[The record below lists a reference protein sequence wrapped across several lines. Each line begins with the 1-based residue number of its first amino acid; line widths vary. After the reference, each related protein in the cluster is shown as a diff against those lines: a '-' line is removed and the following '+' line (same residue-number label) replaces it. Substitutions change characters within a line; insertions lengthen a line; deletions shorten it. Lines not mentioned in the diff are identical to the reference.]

1 LILEFK
7 KLTLDHIEKFR
18 PFFKDNNCR
27 ICDCTVG
34 GTFMWRDHHYTEY
47 ALEDEALYLKV
58 TYPET
63 GPAFAPP
70 MGARSDKAAYQRVIE
85 YCDENNMPV
94 KICAVTEAVKKDIDQ
109 MFPGSTSWTDRAW
122 SDYLYL
128 SDDIKNLAGRKFS
141 GQRNHINR
149 FKKENPSWEF
159 RPVTADNLAEA
170 TEFIENYAREHVKKY
185 AAYDEG
191 NIKTLEV
198 LSNFELYGQIGGVL
212 YVTGK
217 PIGLSLGETVGDTLF
232 VHVEKADTSHHGSY
246 PMLMNQFA
254 NMFVQ
259 DGISYINREEDDGV
273 EGLRVSKLS
282 YHPID
287 ILDKYIVEIQ

>member
-7 KLTLDHIEKFR
+7 KLTLDHIEAFR
-18 PFFKDNNCR
+18 PFFKDNHCR
-27 ICDCTVG
+27 ICDCTIG

-47 ALEDEALYLKV
+47 ALEDGVLYLKV

-70 MGARSDKAAYQRVIE
+70 MGARSDKAAYQRIIE
-85 YCDENNMPV
+85 YCGKNNMVV
-94 KICAVTEAVKKDIDQ
+94 KICAVTEAVLKDIVQ
-109 MFPGSTSWTDRAW
+109 LFPNSTSWTDRAW

-149 FKKENPSWEF
+149 FKKENPGWVF
-159 RPVTADNLAEA
+159 QAVTADNLAEA
-170 TEFIENYAREHVKKY
+170 RAFIEHYAREHVKEY

-191 NIKTLEV
+191 NAKTLEV
-198 LSNFELYGQIGGVL
+198 LSNFELYGQFGGIL
-212 YVTGK
+212 YVDEK
-217 PIGLSLGETVGDTLF
+217 PVGFSLGETVGDTLF
-232 VHVEKADTSHHGSY
+232 VHVEKADTAYHGSY

-254 NMFVQ
+254 NMFAT
-259 DGISYINREEDDGV
+259 DGIDYINREEDDGV